1 MEFHKL
7 WIICLAKI
15 FSSALL
21 FPILKI
27 KFLMAQIVIKNFEQ
41 EIFVFETTIFEDFLL
56 ECKILNS
63 RVVENIFPEK
73 LNCDL

>member
-1 MEFHKL
+1 
-7 WIICLAKI
+7 
-15 FSSALL
+15 
-21 FPILKI
+21 
-27 KFLMAQIVIKNFEQ
+27 MAQIVIKNFEQ

-73 LNCDL
+73 LNCDLWKSKHVWKIDKKR